1 MWASFDVNSI
11 QNIYELFI
19 CKHVFWWLSP
29 LDKLK
34 VNYKYYQERIII
46 PLELFL
52 EGIDFLTDNVTSR
65 VAWKLRG
72 GGKVQKHVGIS
83 LWMRNECFF
92 TTNLSAIYV
101 IWKLWMTE
109 EILNSLQAIKI
120 SKFVPRLWCL
130 YSSVQSRLSAYYN
143 ASNTLAWK
151 RFVLSCVCS
160 NESLSYVRDLKAYIM

>member
-1 MWASFDVNSI
+1 MNPFRAREDQGVREVLPHI
-11 QNIYELFI
+11 GPI
-19 CKHVFWWLSP
+19 P
-29 LDKLK
+29 
-34 VNYKYYQERIII
+34 III
-46 PLELFL
+46 PLTLFL

-83 LWMRNECFF
+83 LWMRNESFF
-92 TTNLSAIYV
+92 ITNLSAIYM

-109 EILNSLQAIKI
+109 EILNSLLAIKI

-143 ASNTLAWK
+143 ASKTLAWK